1 MLIYRVEHTTGF
13 GPYSVS
19 WVGNEGVWGGY
30 STGRQ
35 PDPMNDIGIQEVWN
49 ELTPDE
55 QGQYSFGFADM
66 DQFYQWF
73 DRSSVRESLAKNGYV
88 IKVYESS
95 SVVVGGYQAIFK
107 KPESE
112 QKEIIDI
119 PTGPPPP
126 HICEKLIE
134 RGFGQELQLT
144 SILANTKNDSEISNQ
159 SSSCSI
165 LRNPE
170 ISETRRAK
178 ARNQRRD
185 NRGRFRKVT
194 SYENVLK

>member
-1 MLIYRVEHTTGF
+1 MLIYRVEHTMGF

-19 WVGNEGVWGGY
+19 WTSSDGQWGGY

-35 PDPMNDIGIQEVWN
+35 PDPMHDVGIREVWN
-49 ELTPDE
+49 GLSLHE

-66 DQFYQWF
+66 NQFYQWF
-73 DRSSVRESLAKNGYV
+73 DRPLVRESLAKNGYV

-95 SVVVGGYQAIFK
+95 SVVVGECQAIFK

-119 PTGPPPP
+119 PIGPPPP

-144 SILANTKNDSEISNQ
+144 SILANIQNDSEISNQ
-159 SSSCSI
+159 SSSCSV

-170 ISETRRAK
+170 ISETRRAIAK
-178 ARNQRRD
+178 SAIRLRRPRD
-185 NRGRFRKVT
+185 SKGRF
-194 SYENVLK
+194 L